1 MRTLLRGL
9 LTAAIFVALAG
20 GFLYVANNGRWPW
33 RPEPQHGEDW
43 CEAHGVPLS
52 TCEQC
57 NVQLR
62 RGGTFAVS
70 EREPAE
76 GECPNTC
83 VRITLAPGAAAE
95 VSLGYHTVRQESV
108 SDRIRAS
115 AELQYPPAQYARV
128 APRIPGIIR
137 EVKAVFGQE
146 VAQGDVLA
154 SLESAELARA
164 KAAHLEALA
173 LLALREKTH
182 EQEQDLYEKKIS
194 AGRDLLEA
202 KTALDEAR
210 IAVGRTSQELATL
223 GLTPEG
229 IAKVAGEKETSPL
242 LAVVAPFG
250 GVVVDASAVIGEQVT
265 EDRPIFAVANM
276 DRLWARIDVYE
287 PDLPKI
293 EPGQRVVFRVEGLPG
308 TQFPGKVLAT
318 GGEVDDHTRTVPVFA
333 EVKNLRG
340 LLRARMFGTA
350 EIVVAPA
357 EPKLL
362 VPKEA
367 IQNDGDCNLVFVS
380 PLENVFQARAV
391 ELGAP
396 YGSGYEVRGGIAPG
410 ERVVTT
416 GSFLL
421 KTEVLRGQ
429 MGAG

>member
-9 LTAAIFVALAG
+9 FTTAVFAALAG
-20 GFLYVANNGRWPW
+20 GFLYVANNGRWPGQA
-33 RPEPQHGEDW
+33 EPQHGEDW
-43 CEAHGVPLS
+43 CEAHEVPLS

-57 NVQLR
+57 NVKLR
-62 RGGTFAVS
+62 RGGTFTIS

-83 VRITLAPGAAAE
+83 VRITLAPGSAE
-95 VSLGYHTVRQESV
+95 EVKLGYHTVQQQTV

-128 APRIPGIIR
+128 APRISGIIR

-146 VAQGDVLA
+146 VAQGDLLA

-164 KAAHLEALA
+164 KAGYLEALA
-173 LLALREKTH
+173 LLTLREKTH
-182 EQEQDLYEKKIS
+182 EQEQDLFEKKIS

-202 KTALDEAR
+202 KAALEEAR
-210 IAVGRTSQELATL
+210 IAVRRASQELATV
-223 GLTPEG
+223 GLSSDD
-229 IAKVAGEKETSPL
+229 IAKVGEGDTSPL
-242 LAVVAPFG
+242 LAVIAPFG
-250 GVVVDASAVIGEQVT
+250 GVVVDASAVIGEQAT
-265 EDRPIFAVANM
+265 PEGPIFAVANM

-293 EPGQRVVFRVEGLPG
+293 EPGQRVSFRVEGLPG
-308 TQFPGKVLAT
+308 NQFPGKVLAI

-333 EVKNLRG
+333 EVKNLRR
-340 LLRARMFGTA
+340 LLRAQMFGSA
-350 EIVVAPA
+350 EIVVSPA

-367 IQNDGDCNLVFVS
+367 VQNDGDCNLVFVS
-380 PLENVFQARAV
+380 PLDSVFQARAV
-391 ELGAP
+391 ELGAA
-396 YGSGYEVRGGIAPG
+396 YGNGYEVRGGIAPG
-410 ERVVTT
+410 ERVVTV

-429 MGAG
+429 IGAG